1 MKNESIGFNIPSTN
15 QEDMFNFDK
24 ASEFDAQSKNNEI
37 LPNNFDADLN
47 ISNIINYDN
56 NENKEIKNEITMKN
70 ENVLNTD
77 KSFDESI
84 ENFSKINIANDNIN
98 LEESEIHSEIMTN
111 NNNDMNDDKKKERKK
126 RTKEDLNNTPLP
138 IFECLYC
145 TNEKVVFQHFINEII
160 SEKYLLQTSIY
171 DMNDLNKLILNK
183 RLITNNKD
191 EKLLNLVIKN
201 TEYMKVYFPKKIIDE
216 YFKSNIFNSLCI
228 KIETDINRLFKHK
241 IEDSIVRKKK
251 DFYFKGIN
259 KIPKNSMNNK
269 CLFNS
274 TNSLINN
281 FNALSGLVEPVQAN
295 NVNNNIKNNN
305 TIGTCSNNSI
315 NFNSLSLNNNEFNC
329 YCKDNNNM
337 LDYIVEKIEKNEESV
352 NYVDDKDLIIDF
364 FKFDLSR
371 KINNKDI
378 KWDNKIYDI
387 WNPEINSDFDENDD
401 IDENDYNINKISNET
416 KNHSIN
422 MNINNINNKC
432 LVLNKNIGNK
442 SVGIIKYGKNKGKN
456 LIFTFNKKKGQSK
469 TKTNNSK
476 NISNNIN
483 DNPEKQ
489 ININQ
494 SNNINSNISNDN
506 TLNSNSHSHIC
517 LIPNNSINKDNI
529 IKKDFMERN
538 YPNSNIT
545 NKSISINNIIINK
558 SQDINKK
565 VPKYKN
571 QLNNKD
577 TIINNNRKNFIS
589 GISFLKSFNSITSNN
604 YNINKSA
611 NILGKGRKKINYS
624 IQNMNKKSKSKNKS
638 NINIKSL
645 QYMSNSKNSNA
656 STNYSIGISINLKS
670 NSSVKSNGFL
680 QCLNYEHSLGNGIR
694 IFDENKSINYI
705 KLNER
710 KKSSK
715 NLIKKNKLFNIFN
728 NLNLV
733 NFQEKYQRAKSN
745 YKLNNNKKNEKK
757 IPKSSKSMNVYKNK
771 NRKNNYTLY
780 KMNKMNKQNV
790 FNFSS
795 DRQNKVIIPPSSG
808 LLSSNS
814 KRLNNNNFFYS
825 NSMGLSIG
833 SNDNNISDTNTN
845 IQFNSISNVNKS
857 NSNLNNSKL
866 YSNSKNDGKNLF
878 SPNKFNKTYYNN
890 KINNKEIKKKLNDL
904 IFMGN
909 YNRNQHYNLYNKN
922 NNMSDFKNKS
932 LNLINS
938 KQNKRQNYKTSKRFM
953 FK

>member
-1 MKNESIGFNIPSTN
+1 
-15 QEDMFNFDK
+15 
-24 ASEFDAQSKNNEI
+24 
-37 LPNNFDADLN
+37 L
-47 ISNIINYDN
+47 IN
-56 NENKEIKNEITMKN
+56 
-70 ENVLNTD
+70 
-77 KSFDESI
+77 
-84 ENFSKINIANDNIN
+84 
-98 LEESEIHSEIMTN
+98 
-111 NNNDMNDDKKKERKK
+111 
-126 RTKEDLNNTPLP
+126 
-138 IFECLYC
+138 
-145 TNEKVVFQHFINEII
+145 
-160 SEKYLLQTSIY
+160 
-171 DMNDLNKLILNK
+171 
-183 RLITNNKD
+183 NNKD

-216 YFKSNIFNSLCI
+216 YFKSNIFYSLCI

-565 VPKYKN
+565 VPKYQN

-680 QCLNYEHSLGNGIR
+680 Q
-694 IFDENKSINYI
+694 
-705 KLNER
+705 
-710 KKSSK
+710 
-715 NLIKKNKLFNIFN
+715 
-728 NLNLV
+728 
-733 NFQEKYQRAKSN
+733 
-745 YKLNNNKKNEKK
+745 
-757 IPKSSKSMNVYKNK
+757 
-771 NRKNNYTLY
+771 
-780 KMNKMNKQNV
+780 
-790 FNFSS
+790 
-795 DRQNKVIIPPSSG
+795 
-808 LLSSNS
+808 
-814 KRLNNNNFFYS
+814 
-825 NSMGLSIG
+825 
-833 SNDNNISDTNTN
+833 
-845 IQFNSISNVNKS
+845 
-857 NSNLNNSKL
+857 
-866 YSNSKNDGKNLF
+866 
-878 SPNKFNKTYYNN
+878 
-890 KINNKEIKKKLNDL
+890 
-904 IFMGN
+904 
-909 YNRNQHYNLYNKN
+909 
-922 NNMSDFKNKS
+922 
-932 LNLINS
+932 
-938 KQNKRQNYKTSKRFM
+938 
-953 FK
+953 